1 MENKSTSKKLHCECC
16 DRNIDFGADLITAEK
31 AVSGPRGI
39 VPLGEIRLFCSEK
52 CLSVF
57 FNGTPADD
65 LPEVPRRVPY

>member
-1 MENKSTSKKLHCECC
+1 MDTKPASKKLRCEHCN
-16 DRNIDFGADLITAEK
+16 RNIDFGEDLITTEK

-52 CLSVF
+52 CVSDF

-65 LPEVPRRVPY
+65 LPEVPRRIPY